1 MKNQVGL
8 TAPEIDFLFDTLTGN
23 SKQEIVLKLEHWTS
37 RIFDDALN
45 PLQLLRE
52 LVQAEN
58 LDPDDLLFQLKLKAW
73 DEPLSFDRF
82 YAAIRRL
89 DPSFSDAQCR
99 NLFAKLKNKDGLVEV
114 QTFLRNVTGSEHDTV
129 DFRNKMYRQ
138 FYDEIYSKGK
148 QSQLL
153 QLLEQADTL
162 NDGRVAPPQ
171 LEKILK
177 VVSGGGQSRFSD
189 EIIRKFV
196 RQLQKDNDYKVPY
209 IELMDRI
216 TALGNKNH
224 NPFK

>member
-1 MKNQVGL
+1 MKSQVGL

-23 SKQEIVLKLEHWTS
+23 LKKDIELKLEHWTS

-73 DEPLSFDRF
+73 DEPLAFDRF

-99 NLFAKLKNKDGLVEV
+99 NLFSKLKNSDGLVEI
-114 QTFLRNVTGSEHDTV
+114 QTFLRNITGSEHDTV
-129 DFRNKMYRQ
+129 DFRNKMYKQ
-138 FYDEIYSKGK
+138 FYDEIYAKGK
-148 QSQLL
+148 QGQLL
-153 QLLEQADTL
+153 QLLEQADKG
-162 NDGRVAPPQ
+162 NDGRVPPEN

-177 VVSGGGQSRFSD
+177 VVTGGS
-189 EIIRKFV
+189 
-196 RQLQKDNDYKVPY
+196 
-209 IELMDRI
+209 
-216 TALGNKNH
+216 
-224 NPFK
+224 